1 MNGIVPRLKQHSI
14 YELANELCK
23 LFDEQ
28 FDALQQDLT
37 DVELEQYLERRSRIH
52 QLQIELKGIVS
63 RPS

>member
-1 MNGIVPRLKQHSI
+1 MNGIVPRLRQHSI

-28 FDALQQDLT
+28 FDALQQHLT
-37 DVELEQYLERRSRIH
+37 DVELERYLERRSRIH